1 MDNYIK
7 YLGINFLCFAFT
19 YMGIAQTSLEVCDVT
34 KYEVLFQEKAKL
46 LINDSEFQTLSYEEV
61 YKNLQ
66 ELYGKSQSSESAIKS
81 EKLLMNFIKKLKIE
95 YKANEN
101 KEDFFQ
107 RISDNI
113 TSTSF
118 KTIEEAI
125 SEHNE
130 CLEAFCEH
138 YADSEEFWVYSYM
151 AMEKFGRKIFGDA
164 ILKYELGKVNQTL
177 NQPIEYPDRE
187 LELDIK
193 FFTPQ
198 PEEKP

>member
-1 MDNYIK
+1 
-7 YLGINFLCFAFT
+7 
-19 YMGIAQTSLEVCDVT
+19 MGIAQTSLEVCDET

-130 CLEAFCEH
+130 CLEAFCQH

-164 ILKYELGKVNQTL
+164 ILKYELEKVNQTL
-177 NQPIEYPDRE
+177 NQPIEYPDRD

-193 FFTPQ
+193 YWIPQ